1 MAEASRRAMD
11 VRDDDGRGGRARRRW
26 TKGGAQGREKE
37 RKREREGG
45 REGGKRKTRA
55 EKRKQAKAR

>member
-1 MAEASRRAMD
+1 MTTVGVA
-11 VRDDDGRGGRARRRW
+11 GRAD
-26 TKGGAQGREKE
+26 GGQRVAPKEEREKE